1 MLFQLDLLTN
11 SAVPA
16 SKKLLNITFTETG
29 DARHTIRINKWNG
42 WIIICLTH
50 LGFVIYMI
58 LFASQQSDSRQLAW
72 IRTMF
77 TYILL
82 DIFLIST
89 VKVYIMSFVLPIY
102 GVHDMQGM
110 KSKLNVLLHNFQQN
124 ILEKDLYLE
133 KKQMDNHSEPKFNAA
148 RYFFLSHQVAKV
160 FPDLLE
166 SQIILKYSTVAP
178 NIMLQHDEVT
188 DFEKV
193 VSSHRIL
200 SACTRGILTSSAII
214 VRFCL
219 QSQLA
224 RDFFSQLLAT
234 GISSSVVYAH
244 MKLYNVHP
252 VLVAAPALLLT
263 VLFHFIYTSNRARSH
278 LSQVMPIT
286 DRHGGYDETK
296 SDISQVGAIKNED
309 DGTKFDVIMP
319 DFDSSSGSDTDDSI
333 IEDSDHIINMVNA
346 RIRELIQN
354 NETKS
359 VDEVDQLDHHD
370 ILKLVKEK
378 CNIILKAAV
387 VPPINKESYEDFD
400 ADDFEEE
407 DEDDE
412 EEENDDDEEQDDEE
426 QDDDEQDDD
435 EQDDD
440 EQDDDSYEDVD
451 EDDVFDQYSI
461 IDDDE
466 LLTDKEIE
474 HEIGSCNNI
483 DSEIGSTISKAEA
496 QEINHH
502 LDVTY
507 VNDDEKSSSSE
518 SLSQDDDDVS
528 NTELRHPSLL

>member
-1 MLFQLDLLTN
+1 
-11 SAVPA
+11 
-16 SKKLLNITFTETG
+16 
-29 DARHTIRINKWNG
+29 
-42 WIIICLTH
+42 
-50 LGFVIYMI
+50 
-58 LFASQQSDSRQLAW
+58 
-72 IRTMF
+72 
-77 TYILL
+77 
-82 DIFLIST
+82 
-89 VKVYIMSFVLPIY
+89 
-102 GVHDMQGM
+102 
-110 KSKLNVLLHNFQQN
+110 
-124 ILEKDLYLE
+124 
-133 KKQMDNHSEPKFNAA
+133 
-148 RYFFLSHQVAKV
+148 
-160 FPDLLE
+160 
-166 SQIILKYSTVAP
+166 
-178 NIMLQHDEVT
+178 
-188 DFEKV
+188 
-193 VSSHRIL
+193 
-200 SACTRGILTSSAII
+200 
-214 VRFCL
+214 
-219 QSQLA
+219 
-224 RDFFSQLLAT
+224 
-234 GISSSVVYAH
+234 
-244 MKLYNVHP
+244 
-252 VLVAAPALLLT
+252 
-263 VLFHFIYTSNRARSH
+263 
-278 LSQVMPIT
+278 MPIT

-296 SDISQVGAIKNED
+296 SDISQLGAIKNEED
-309 DGTKFDVIMP
+309 STKFDVIMP

-412 EEENDDDEEQDDEE
+412 EEENDDEEQGDE
-426 QDDDEQDDD
+426 EQDDD

-496 QEINHH
+496 QEDIFSDEINHH

-507 VNDDEKSSSSE
+507 GNDDEKSSSSE
-518 SLSQDDDDVS
+518 SLSEDDEVS